1 MVDLCCKVC
10 GVMFAAGAHNWSDR
24 HFSCC
29 LPASLSARHFE
40 AIMGDADRE
49 TTTTTTEND
58 SRSCGRSRSSFS
70 SLESYG
76 SALLQTPRR
85 FWQRACAV
93 STVTDQMTE
102 VRKLKSCCCSTHLNM
117 FLTFAAFAELS
128 SVAKVAMD
136 DRRRSATCWFSRVE
150 WWWWWWCC
158 CGPGFCFFLCR
169 WKLDQELRWI
179 AGCNGG
185 TW

>member
-1 MVDLCCKVC
+1 MIDLCCKVC
-10 GVMFAAGAHNWSDR
+10 GVMFAAGSQLIWSI
-24 HFSCC
+24 FFL
-29 LPASLSARHFE
+29 LPACLSARHFE

-49 TTTTTTEND
+49 TTTTTTENN

-76 SALLQTPRR
+76 CALLQTPRR
-85 FWQRACAV
+85 VWQRACAV

-102 VRKLKSCCCSTHLNM
+102 VRKLKSCCCRTHLNM
-117 FLTFAAFAELS
+117 FLTFAAFVELS
-128 SVAKVAMD
+128 SVAKAAMD
-136 DRRRSATCWFSRVE
+136 DRRRSAME
-150 WWWWWWCC
+150 WWWWCC
-158 CGPGFCFFLCR
+158 CGPRFWLFLCR
-169 WKLDQELRWI
+169 WKLDQERRWI

>member
-10 GVMFAAGAHNWSDR
+10 GVMLVAGSQLIWSI
-24 HFSCC
+24 FFL
-29 LPASLSARHFE
+29 LPALLSARHFE

-49 TTTTTTEND
+49 TTTTTTTENS
-58 SRSCGRSRSSFS
+58 SRSCGLSRSSFS

-76 SALLQTPRR
+76 CALLQTPRR

-117 FLTFAAFAELS
+117 FLTFAAFVELS
-128 SVAKVAMD
+128 SVAKAAMD
-136 DRRRSATCWFSRVE
+136 DRRRSATCWFWRVE
-150 WWWWWWCC
+150 WWWWCRW
-158 CGPGFCFFLCR
+158 GPGFCFFLCR
-169 WKLDQELRWI
+169 WKPDQERRWI